1 MAAQDR
7 AQVKRFVAPTM
18 RRALDLVG
26 AEMGPEAV
34 ILSSRKVP
42 EGVEVIT
49 AVEPDLPTSEIGAR
63 RDFGRH
69 FDAELD
75 TAMTSDAAW
84 QTHAGI
90 EQAAAKSGA
99 RVEMNEPSISASRSE
114 ELAREIEFARERML
128 DAKRRAKASEAPAP
142 RAQPPAQ
149 TTVPAQAQAQ
159 APQSEAP
166 QAARHPDTRARAY
179 PDFASPDTQVQ
190 AEFGD
195 SRSRAGTAQD
205 DARLEQLQSDIA
217 DMRMLIEQQMW
228 QMARRPE
235 VSMPG
240 QVQMPGRYSVIN
252 DRLARL
258 GLPDAL
264 ADRLLESAG
273 QQSSMS
279 KTWRQCM
286 AHLSRQLPIA
296 GQDLVQQGGVFAF
309 VGQTGVGKTTTIAK
323 LAARYVLDHGPG
335 KVALITTDTYRVGA
349 YDQLRSLGRI
359 LNVPVR
365 AVDAE
370 HSLLR
375 VLASLKQFPLILID
389 TAGFRHG
396 DPLLKEQL
404 RKLDSCPAVKRVL
417 VLACNSQRQTMTAST
432 HAYASRQGID
442 ACVLTKLD
450 EAASLGEALSVLVER
465 QLPVAYTTNGQE
477 IPRDIARASAH
488 QLVASA
494 VALLRAEGEE
504 YTSQTGG

>member
-75 TAMTSDAAW
+75 TAMSSDAAW

-114 ELAREIEFARERML
+114 ELAREIELARERML
-128 DAKRRAKASEAPAP
+128 DAKRRAKATDAPAP
-142 RAQPPAQ
+142 RAQAAEPTP
-149 TTVPAQAQAQ
+149 TQAHASQASRT
-159 APQSEAP
+159 PN
-166 QAARHPDTRARAY
+166 ARAPIY
-179 PDFASPDTQVQ
+179 PDSALQDAQVQ
-190 AEFGD
+190 AELGD
-195 SRSRAGTAQD
+195 SRSSAGAVQD

-404 RKLDSCPAVKRVL
+404 RKLDSCPAVKRAL

-488 QLVASA
+488 QLVATA
-494 VALLRAEGEE
+494 VALLRAEGDQH
-504 YTSQTGG
+504 TSQTGG